1 MKNLIT
7 NEQVISLAFGDGEY
21 LSPEVILD
29 SDIALAEDR
38 YIVPVVGEELYKE
51 LLDGAYTEFCNDFVA
66 PALAMA
72 VRTMI
77 QPALNVRTSQA
88 GLIMHSSAR
97 SDTATKSAVNALQ
110 KSLRLRRQSLLRQMS
125 NYLKNHASEFA
136 SYDAGRDVMQ
146 RCSINGGYVQ
156 SY

>member
-38 YIVPVVGEELYKE
+38 YIVPVVGAELHQA
-51 LLDGAYTEFCNDFVA
+51 LLDGSYPTLLDDFVA

-72 VRTMI
+72 VRTVV
-77 QPALNVRTSQA
+77 QPAPA
-88 GLIMHSSAR
+88 SSGSAK
-97 SDTATKSAVNALQ
+97 ATIEPSEKPRIGICRIRPKERCDAKRLDQWRLYTDALMVPF
-110 KSLRLRRQSLLRQMS
+110 S
-125 NYLKNHASEFA
+125 
-136 SYDAGRDVMQ
+136 V
-146 RCSINGGYVQ
+146 
-156 SY
+156 